1 MEDYFLFYESQ
12 KSIVHPA
19 LLAAEMHE
27 RLVSI
32 HPFVD
37 GNGRTARLVMNLILL
52 QNGYTIANLKG
63 NLADRMRY
71 YQALEKVQINHEN
84 EDFYQLI
91 LEHAEISLTEHLH
104 LVGGGEV

>member
-1 MEDYFLFYESQ
+1 
-12 KSIVHPA
+12 
-19 LLAAEMHE
+19 MHE

-71 YQALEKVQINHEN
+71 YQALEKVQINNEN

-91 LEHAEISLTEHLH
+91 LEHAEISLTVHLH
-104 LVGGGEV
+104 LVGESEV